1 MIDCITWIAE
11 QISEELMDSTRY
23 IHEAEKWRDKHPELA
38 ELYKELSAEELNHAE
53 RLHEEGTKIADGSDD
68 HDTVVVWEWETER
81 TKKWMAEIKVKHEM
95 W

>member
-53 RLHEEGTKIADGSDD
+53 RLHEEGTKIVDGSDD
-68 HDTVVVWEWETER
+68 HDTVVV
-81 TKKWMAEIKVKHEM
+81 
-95 W
+95 